1 MHGTEGKV
9 YSMGET
15 ERTIE
20 QVLEEKDAMVKEL
33 MAEIEHLEARNKD
46 QIKEFNAE
54 IRRLNGVIEGLK
66 FAIRCNGVSGG
77 EVR

>member
-1 MHGTEGKV
+1 MHGTEGTV

-20 QVLEEKDAMVKEL
+20 QVLEEKDA
-33 MAEIEHLEARNKD
+33 LE
-46 QIKEFNAE
+46 KEFMARIEYIETKYEEQIRELNAE
-54 IRRLNGVIEGLK
+54 IRQLNGVIDGLK

-77 EVR
+77 EVM

>member
-1 MHGTEGKV
+1 
-9 YSMGET
+9 MGET

-20 QVLEEKDAMVKEL
+20 QVLEEKDAQVKEL
-33 MAEIEHLEARNKD
+33 MANIEYLGTKHEE
-46 QIKEFNAE
+46 QIRELNAE
-54 IRRLNGVIEGLK
+54 IRQLNGVIEGLK

>member
-1 MHGTEGKV
+1 MGMV
-9 YSMGET
+9 NSMGET
-15 ERTIE
+15 ERTVE
-20 QVLEEKDAMVKEL
+20 QVLEEKDAQIKEL
-33 MAEIEHLEARNKD
+33 MAKIEYLEERNED

-54 IRRLNGVIEGLK
+54 IKRLSGVIEGLK

>member
-1 MHGTEGKV
+1 MHGTEGTV
-9 YSMGET
+9 NSMGET

-33 MAEIEHLEARNKD
+33 MAKIEYLGTKYEE
-46 QIKEFNAE
+46 QIRELNAE
-54 IRRLNGVIEGLK
+54 IRQLNGVIDGLK